1 MGVRIAT
8 FKVENLFAKYRFKE
22 NYKPTD
28 SSGFFINDL
37 AFSIYHDDPKRL
49 TAKAII

>member
-8 FKVENLFAKYRFKE
+8 FNVENFFERYRFKE
-22 NYKPTD
+22 NYEPTD
-28 SSGFFINDL
+28 SSGFFIYDL
-37 AFSIYHDDPKRL
+37 AFSIYNDDPKRL